1 MGKHEIRLRRQRVT
15 ARGSDRFRN
24 YETIIKRHEQDQR
37 LRKVVRI
44 FVFFAI
50 VLILTLVFIVVNRWE
65 AKQSKKSKSSINS
78 AVSKEINHYSD
89 SSIKA

>member
-24 YETIIKRHEQDQR
+24 YNTIVKRHEQDQR
-37 LRKVVRI
+37 IKKIVRI

-50 VLILTLVFIVVNRWE
+50 VLILILVFIMVNRWE
-65 AKQSKKSKSSINS
+65 EKQSKSKASISFTLLKSNS
-78 AVSKEINHYSD
+78 MLRS
-89 SSIKA
+89 

>member
-24 YETIIKRHEQDQR
+24 YNTIVKRHEQDQR
-37 LRKVVRI
+37 IKKNVRI

-50 VLILTLVFIVVNRWE
+50 VLILILVFIMVNRWE
-65 AKQSKKSKSSINS
+65 EKQSKKSKASISFTLLKSNS
-78 AVSKEINHYSD
+78 MLRS
-89 SSIKA
+89 